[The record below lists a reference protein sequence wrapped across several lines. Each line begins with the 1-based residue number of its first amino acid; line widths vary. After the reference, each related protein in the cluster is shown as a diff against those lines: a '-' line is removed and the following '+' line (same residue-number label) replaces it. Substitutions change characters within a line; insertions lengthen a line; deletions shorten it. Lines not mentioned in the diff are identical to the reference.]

1 MTQNPAIRVVATG
14 ARLAVGAL
22 VAVACVAGVTA
33 AVAFDEWPGIENEA
47 AQVSVRPTAGDTTL
61 VCSGSFRAIGRD
73 VQNAQQMSSAGEP
86 ALTVDSN
93 GPRADSEIAA
103 PDVVDAT
110 TGPKR
115 FVGSAE
121 PGGTSLVAASE
132 SITLAAGDLS
142 GLAASACREPRTES
156 WLLGGTVETGTSDL
170 ILLSNPGDVT
180 ATATLTVF
188 GTEQAPTTTLVPAGT
203 QIAVP
208 LASIAAGLQQP
219 VVRITAAGAPLRAVL
234 QSSLI
239 RTLDPSGIDLQD
251 TAGVPST
258 AATFAG
264 VQVVTDASDS
274 EVTVLRLMATDQATT
289 ASITVRAGKKVV
301 QQTSVPL
308 DAATPVG
315 VNLEGL
321 DVGVYSVSV
330 EAESPIVGAVWQSTG
345 ATAGTDFSWMT
356 AAPEITSEM
365 LVAVPVGPS
374 PRLHLVNS
382 GEVDTTVTLAPTN
395 GAAGAEVTV
404 PAGASVV
411 VDALANTTYA
421 LAVDDGGVHAA
432 VVLSDVN
439 QLAGWPLWPAASE
452 RKAITVYP

>member
-1 MTQNPAIRVVATG
+1 MIQKPAIGVVAKG
-14 ARLAVGAL
+14 ARLVVGVL
-22 VAVACVAGVTA
+22 VAVACAAGVTFAVTMPWPSIEHDA
-33 AVAFDEWPGIENEA
+33 AH
-47 AQVSVRPTAGDTTL
+47 VSVSPTAGDTTL
-61 VCSGSFRAIGRD
+61 VCSGVFRAIGRD
-73 VQNAQQMSSAGEP
+73 VHNAQQMSSAGEP
-86 ALTVDSN
+86 TLTVDSN
-93 GPRADSEIAA
+93 GPREDSEIVAS
-103 PDVVDAT
+103 DVVDVPSN
-110 TGPKR
+110 PKR

-121 PGGTSLVAASE
+121 QGGTSRVAASE
-132 SITLAAGDLS
+132 SITLAEGDLS

-170 ILLSNPGDVT
+170 IILSNPGDVT

-188 GTEQAPTTTLVPAGT
+188 GTEQTTTTTLVPAGT

-251 TAGVPST
+251 TAGVPS
-258 AATFAG
+258 ASVTFAG
-264 VQVVTDASDS
+264 VQVVTDASDF
-274 EVTVLRLMATDQATT
+274 EVAVLRLMATDQPTT
-289 ASITVRAGKKVV
+289 ANITVRAGSKIV
-301 QQTSVPL
+301 QRTSVPL
-308 DAATPVG
+308 EAATPAE
-315 VNLEGL
+315 VNLDGL
-321 DVGVYSVSV
+321 AAGVYSVSV

-345 ATAGTDFSWMT
+345 PAAGADFSWMT
-356 AAPEITSEM
+356 AAPELSGDM
-365 LVAVPVGPS
+365 LAAIPAGPS

-382 GEVDTTVTLAPTN
+382 GESDTTVTLAPTN

-404 PAGASVV
+404 PAGGSVL
-411 VDALANTTYA
+411 VDALPDTVYA
-421 LAVDDGGVHAA
+421 ITVQGDGVHAA

-452 RKAITVYP
+452 HAAITVYP